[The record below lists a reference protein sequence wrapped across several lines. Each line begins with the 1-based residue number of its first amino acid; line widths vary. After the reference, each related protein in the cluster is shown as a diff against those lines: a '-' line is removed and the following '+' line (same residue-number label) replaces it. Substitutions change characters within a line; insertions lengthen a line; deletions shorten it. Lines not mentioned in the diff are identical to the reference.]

1 MISFFFFHFK
11 MAKKGLTNAQKA
23 RNKKAIE
30 CRQQQA
36 AEKRKSNENL
46 DQVDNVTRRKRKSV
60 GLNTGF
66 RESDEDSSD
75 DDAEDDQSDDSCQDE
90 TSGTLRLMSKSST
103 LFVN

>member
-1 MISFFFFHFK
+1 MT
-11 MAKKGLTNAQKA
+11 KKRLTNAQKA
-23 RNKKAIE
+23 RLKKSIE

-66 RESDEDSSD
+66 RESDDSRSF
-75 DDAEDDQSDDSCQDE
+75 
-90 TSGTLRLMSKSST
+90 SK
-103 LFVN
+103 